1 MKKLLTVLLA
11 MALICTYSIP
21 AVFAD
26 TTSAVQAEQDCI
38 TAQEAALAT
47 ALGTYS
53 SAVTYNGNSNLVSAP
68 AVKTVDSNLTKA
80 AVEAGIAELKTE
92 YNLAIET
99 AAAKAVADGTFD
111 ADDAKAVAES
121 WTKVV
126 GTNDLIGAELFKA
139 GTKSYTAMYAKAV
152 TDAKAAAQAV
162 MDSYD
167 PSLYGSEDAATI
179 KNAKVDE
186 INATASVSNDE
197 AGLKA
202 VLAAKDAFAT
212 AVKDLV
218 KSADTATTLAKY
230 KTAAKAAIEDAAT
243 KFAPT
248 ETAALRKII
257 DTTTN
262 DATVIAD
269 AQSQLNNLS
278 ANIAAVEAYYENQI
292 DAVTTDSQK
301 LAKAKEAIDALATA
315 GTGAFKDDASF
326 ATARGLVATKDL
338 LLKYAQDY
346 AASLKTAYD
355 KTTGLATYNESTVD
369 SALKSV
375 TALINAGKDPQT
387 YALIQ
392 KWFAD
397 NCATAAAEKENLT
410 KIYKPYAIE
419 LITMDKTAYTY
430 ATGKT
435 TTAITGDDKYD
446 SDYTSL
452 KGQYNKL
459 DWDADYQDAIAAIQ
473 DEYTTKINAAAT
485 KDAVIALVK
494 EAQAKI
500 DAVALNAT
508 DTATVKTQIAKNM
521 GTLNYAAQTT
531 AADGT
536 NGTIQAYADAKN
548 VTKAYSAA
556 TMAAAEK
563 AAAKVLYDAVLAQK
577 NTHMTDAQVQQI
589 LKDNYTAAL
598 AKIDAMKTAAEM
610 STAANAVV
618 AAIAALP
625 TNATLADKA
634 KYLAVEKQYEDYLA
648 LTGAQKE
655 DITNRGLLQ
664 AYMTKIVGLEKAS
677 AEALIAALPTNIT
690 LADQKAVE
698 AARAAVDAYDKAYS
712 GYTAD
717 PTNYFY
723 TKVNNLG
730 TLTTAESKLSDAKL
744 TDAAKKIAALPE
756 TITMA
761 DADAVKA
768 AQAAYDNL
776 SDSEKAAFS
785 TTLYNKLV
793 AAQKAL
799 TEAQISATQSLK
811 LTAKSAAVKGKMTIT
826 WKVKGTVITGVK
838 YQVMRSQHKNFG
850 YKYMKTTSMK
860 KYVNTKNLKAGK
872 VYYYKVRAFVT
883 VDGVKYFS
891 DWSNKAFRTAK

>member
-355 KTTGLATYNESTVD
+355 KTTGLALYNESTVD

-375 TALINAGKDPQT
+375 TALINAGQDPKT
-387 YALIQ
+387 YAAIQ
-392 KWFAD
+392 TWFAK
-397 NCATAAAEKENLT
+397 NCATAAAEKANLT
-410 KIYKPYAIE
+410 NLYKPYAVK
-419 LITMDKTAYTY
+419 LITETNPTTAGTPAVTISDSSLTDLKGTYDKTAW
-430 ATGKT
+430 
-435 TTAITGDDKYD
+435 D
-446 SDYTSL
+446 SE
-452 KGQYNKL
+452 
-459 DWDADYQDAIAAIQ
+459 YQDAIQAIQ

-500 DAVALNAT
+500 DAVALKTT
-508 DTATVKTQIAKNM
+508 DANLVKTQIAKNM
-521 GTLNYAAQTT
+521 GTLNYAAQAT
-531 AADGT
+531 AAAGT

-664 AYMTKIVGLEKAS
+664 AYMTKIVALEKAS

-712 GYTAD
+712 GYTAE

-723 TKVNNLG
+723 TKVNNLA
-730 TLTTAESKLSDAKL
+730 TLTAAEAKVSDAKM

-785 TTLYNKLV
+785 TALANKLA

-799 TEAQISATQSLK
+799 SAAKITATQSLK